1 MITLK
6 HLTVERFRLLREINL
21 HFPQRGSILIEGPNE
36 AGKTALLESIYF
48 ALYGEALTPLV
59 SNHHKRTLD
68 DLVLY
73 GASQAKVSLTL
84 SIGASELSITRS
96 IERQAG
102 GAGGAE
108 QQVSV
113 EVSRAGMPAGEPI
126 THLTAA
132 NEYIITELGHIDG
145 ETLRNSCFIEQ
156 KGLNRLEELPGH
168 EREVTIR
175 RLLGL
180 EKLLS
185 LTEQFKLTPDD
196 EGKLLE
202 SIQRL
207 KLAEI
212 QARIPELS
220 QQLGEVETALD
231 AVTVSEDLAESS
243 QQEADIAEQHLSLE
257 QLHTKRTGLKAR
269 LGRIQHLQKADTIL
283 GEIIVAYDAIAEARR
298 ELPELD
304 RQIAELDRSE
314 REELPALEKRVNDLV
329 DLTRTFGTLE
339 RMSNDLLTIV
349 STIKRLEQERKQYQ
363 ELQGDNDE
371 LDEQIIR
378 ARLPVD
384 QAREALHELEERR
397 RTGRPQLEARL
408 QRLQKLRER
417 LADLHQAEEAYIQR
431 VNHPEVF
438 VENSAQ
444 LNKIKHALQETEQ
457 QLAQLKT
464 EADQA
469 EQEADGLEK
478 RWRELSLARQ
488 LEEWQRL
495 KELSQDQ
502 AEAEQQ
508 VMAAY
513 QKQERLTFAA
523 VEARQASNK
532 WLIIVIGAAALG
544 VIVGIAALFS
554 APLAGPGGQVILS
567 LLALVSLAVAGWGW
581 FKYTRV
587 HQDAQQAHQRMQEAI
602 SQVGKVV
609 AAREAVIHSGSYL
622 FSRQGLPV
630 SQTGFREGLAQVE
643 QEIRA
648 LGGTVHRSSE
658 EAENLLRSIEVG
670 TPGSHIVQQDIGET
684 LAAIQQLLA
693 EQRDA
698 ARAAGSRVNPAMET
712 VAALRQEQQ
721 RLEEQRKKEGLEIPV
736 SNDADAWDRV
746 TTRDRPS
753 SSGGKEGWD
762 DFEAILRK
770 ERIAIEDRQHE
781 IATSAGEEGLPIP
794 TFFVTYPPD
803 RVPLRLPLPDDN
815 RLPLP
820 DDTAREQDVESN
832 PLSPVMPSRYAS
844 LEIALADTIRGT
856 EQEIA
861 SLDGKFDD
869 AGELASQLKNYQDVL
884 DILLARKREM
894 TERHERFRFE
904 NPDHQ
909 LDRAREQQHALRTAL
924 QSLQDSLRQR
934 VKPLGVTFGQTA
946 VSNAEAAA
954 RKQLET
960 LHFTLGARV
969 ELQSRHAGFAAAL
982 KDRQDSLSDQYN
994 QLAKLSASLGS
1005 WIVPPNPFAE
1015 TLAALRTRCQQE
1027 VTDANQSRI
1036 LHELEQLPLQENAS
1050 QAKIA
1055 LCQQEIENVQERIAG
1070 MLVQHNRPSA
1080 KGYSAADIIAVWPL
1094 VGNYTPHDRSRL
1106 TQERA
1111 SLGQELQQLEQQELA
1126 LSTQLQ
1132 AGSQKLDIEQARLCQ
1147 EQQEH
1152 SYQTK
1157 KYGSLLLSAVI
1168 ERLPRKILPRT
1179 EYYLQH
1185 ILPIL
1190 TSGRYHEVR
1199 LYLNGPFQLR
1209 VWDQAASA
1217 YISTSTLSASAAD
1230 QLSLA
1235 LRLAFAIATLP
1246 RDLAAAPGFLILDE
1260 PLSYFDR
1267 ARTQALVDVIT
1278 GPTLSQHFEQILLVS
1293 NSSALDPA
1301 MFPYHLCLDGGL
1313 IVSSNLPVLPPPQ
1326 QVEADGYSRDNSDDE
1341 GEHTEHRV
1349 PVVPVIS
1356 SGPVTPLPASI
1367 AVES

>member
-363 ELQGDNDE
+363 ELQGHNDE

-384 QAREALHELEERR
+384 QAQQALHELEERR

-408 QRLQKLRER
+408 ERLQKLRER
-417 LADLHQAEEAYIQR
+417 LADLQQAEEAYIQR
-431 VNHPEVF
+431 VNHPEVI
-438 VENSAQ
+438 VEKNAQ
-444 LNKIKHALQETEQ
+444 FNKIKHDLQEAEQ
-457 QLAQLKT
+457 QLEQLKT

-478 RWRELSLARQ
+478 DWRKLSLARQ

-567 LLALVSLAVAGWGW
+567 LLALVSLALAGWGW
-581 FKYTRV
+581 FKYTRA
-587 HQDAQQAHQRMQEAI
+587 HQDAQQAHQHMQEAI

-609 AAREAVIHSGSYL
+609 AAREAVIRPGSYL
-622 FSRQGLPV
+622 SSRQGLPV
-630 SQTGFREGLAQVE
+630 SQVGFREGLAQVE
-643 QEIRA
+643 QEILA
-648 LGGTVHRSSE
+648 LGGTVPRSRE
-658 EAENLLRSIEVG
+658 EAEHLLRSIEVG
-670 TPGSHIVQQDIGET
+670 TLGSPIVQQDIGET
-684 LAAIQQLLA
+684 LAAMQQRLA

-698 ARAAGSRVNPAMET
+698 ARAAGSRVNPALET

-721 RLEEQRKKEGLEIPV
+721 RLEEQRKKEGLEIPA
-736 SNDADAWDRV
+736 SNDA
-746 TTRDRPS
+746 DRPS

-762 DFEAILRK
+762 DFEAIFRK

-781 IATSAGEEGLPIP
+781 IATRAGEEGLPIP

-803 RVPLRLPLPDDN
+803 RVSLRLPLPGDTRLPLPGDTRLPLPDDN
-815 RLPLP
+815 
-820 DDTAREQDVESN
+820 AREQDVEPN
-832 PLSPVMPSRYAS
+832 PLSPITPSRYAS
-844 LEIALADTIRGT
+844 LEIALADTIRAT

-884 DILLARKREM
+884 DVLLARKREM
-894 TERHERFRFE
+894 AERRERFRFE

-934 VKPLGVTFGQTA
+934 VKSLGVTFGQTA
-946 VSNAEAAA
+946 VSNAEAGV

-969 ELQSRHAGFAAAL
+969 ELESRHARFAAVL

-1036 LHELEQLPLQENAS
+1036 LHELEQLQLQENAS

-1293 NSSALDPA
+1293 HSNALDPG

-1341 GEHTEHRV
+1341 GELTEHRV

>member
-84 SIGASELSITRS
+84 SIGDSELSITRS
-96 IERQAG
+96 IKRQ
-102 GAGGAE
+102 AGGAE

-113 EVSRAGMPAGEPI
+113 EVRRPGMPDGDPI

-132 NEYIITELGHIDG
+132 NECIITELGRIDG
-145 ETLRNSCFIEQ
+145 ETLRNSYFIEQ

-180 EKLLS
+180 EKLLN

-196 EGKLLE
+196 ERKLLE
-202 SIQRL
+202 STQRL

-257 QLHTKRTGLKAR
+257 QLHTKRTRLKAR

-329 DLTRTFGTLE
+329 DLTRSFGTLE

-349 STIKRLEQERKQYQ
+349 STIKQLEQERKQYQ
-363 ELQGDNDE
+363 ELQSHNDE
-371 LDEQIIR
+371 LDEEIIR

-384 QAREALHELEERR
+384 QAQQALHELEERR

-408 QRLQKLRER
+408 QRLENLRER
-417 LADLHQAEEAYIQR
+417 LADLQQAEEAYIQR
-431 VNHPEVF
+431 VNHPEVI
-438 VENSAQ
+438 VEKNTQ
-444 LNKIKHALQETEQ
+444 FNKIKRDLQEAEQ
-457 QLAQLKT
+457 QLEQLKT

-478 RWRELSLARQ
+478 DWRKLSLACQ

-513 QKQERLTFAA
+513 QKQERLPFAA
-523 VEARQASNK
+523 VEARQAANK

-609 AAREAVIHSGSYL
+609 AAREAVIRSGSYL
-622 FSRQGLPV
+622 SSRQGLPV

-648 LGGTVHRSSE
+648 LGGTVPRSRE
-658 EAENLLRSIEVG
+658 EAEHLLRSIEVG
-670 TPGSHIVQQDIGET
+670 TPGSPIVQQDIGET
-684 LAAIQQLLA
+684 LAAMQQRLS

-698 ARAAGSRVNPAMET
+698 ARAAGSRVNQAMET

-721 RLEEQRKKEGLEIPV
+721 RLEEQRKKEGLEIPA
-736 SNDADAWDRV
+736 SNDA
-746 TTRDRPS
+746 DRPS
-753 SSGGKEGWD
+753 SSGGKKDSD
-762 DFEAILRK
+762 DFEAIFRK

-781 IATSAGEEGLPIP
+781 IATRAGEEGLPIP
-794 TFFVTYPPD
+794 TFFVTYPPE
-803 RVPLRLPLPDDN
+803 RASLRLPLPDDN
-815 RLPLP
+815 
-820 DDTAREQDVESN
+820 AREQDVEPN
-832 PLSPVMPSRYAS
+832 PLSPITPSRYAS
-844 LEIALADTIRGT
+844 LEIALADTIRAT

-861 SLDGKFDD
+861 SLDSKFDE

-884 DILLARKREM
+884 DVLLARKREM
-894 TERHERFRFE
+894 AERRERFRIE

-909 LDRAREQQHALRTAL
+909 LDHAREQQHALRTAL

-934 VKPLGVTFGQTA
+934 VKSLGVTFGQTA
-946 VSNAEAAA
+946 VSNAEAGA

-960 LHFTLGARV
+960 LNFTLAARV
-969 ELQSRHAGFAAAL
+969 ELESRHARFAAVL
-982 KDRQDSLSDQYN
+982 KDRHDSLSDQYN

-1027 VTDANQSRI
+1027 IIDANQSHI
-1036 LHELEQLPLQENAS
+1036 LHELEQLQLQEKAS

-1132 AGSQKLDIEQARLCQ
+1132 AGSQKLDIEQARLRQ
-1147 EQQEH
+1147 EQQERG
-1152 SYQTK
+1152 YQTK
-1157 KYGSLLLSAVI
+1157 KYGSLLLSTVI
-1168 ERLPRKILPRT
+1168 ERLPRKILSRT

-1190 TSGRYHEVR
+1190 TTGRYHEVR
-1199 LYLNGPFQLR
+1199 LYVTGPFQLR
-1209 VWDQAASA
+1209 VWDPTASA

-1246 RDLAAAPGFLILDE
+1246 RDLAATPGFLILDE

-1313 IVSSNLPVLPPPQ
+1313 IVSSNLPVVPPPQ
-1326 QVEADGYSRDNSDDE
+1326 QAEADGYSKDNSDDE
-1341 GEHTEHRV
+1341 GELTEHRV
-1349 PVVPVIS
+1349 PVVPFIS

-1367 AVES
+1367 AMEGIVNQHLPF

>member
-84 SIGASELSITRS
+84 SIGDSELSITRS
-96 IERQAG
+96 IKRQ
-102 GAGGAE
+102 AGGAE

-113 EVSRAGMPAGEPI
+113 EVRRPGMPDGDPI

-132 NEYIITELGHIDG
+132 NECIITELGRIDG

-196 EGKLLE
+196 ERKLLE
-202 SIQRL
+202 STRRL
-207 KLAEI
+207 KLGEI
-212 QARIPELS
+212 QARSPELS
-220 QQLGEVETALD
+220 QQLGEVETAFD

-243 QQEADIAEQHLSLE
+243 QQEADIAEQHLSLK
-257 QLHTKRTGLKAR
+257 QLYTKRTGLKAR
-269 LGRIQHLQKADTIL
+269 LGRIQHLQKADAIL
-283 GEIIVAYDAIAEARR
+283 GEIIVAYDAIAEAQR

-349 STIKRLEQERKQYQ
+349 STIKQLEQERKQYQ
-363 ELQGDNDE
+363 ELQ
-371 LDEQIIR
+371 
-378 ARLPVD
+378 
-384 QAREALHELEERR
+384 EA
-397 RTGRPQLEARL
+397 
-408 QRLQKLRER
+408 
-417 LADLHQAEEAYIQR
+417 
-431 VNHPEVF
+431 
-438 VENSAQ
+438 
-444 LNKIKHALQETEQ
+444 EQ
-457 QLAQLKT
+457 QLKQLKT

-478 RWRELSLARQ
+478 DWRKLSLARQ

-502 AEAEQQ
+502 VEAEQQ

-523 VEARQASNK
+523 VGARQAANK

-567 LLALVSLAVAGWGW
+567 LLALVSLALAGWGW
-581 FKYTRV
+581 FKYARV
-587 HQDAQQAHQRMQEAI
+587 HQEAQQAHQNMQEAI

-609 AAREAVIHSGSYL
+609 AAREAVIRSGSYQS
-622 FSRQGLPV
+622 SRQGLPV

-648 LGGTVHRSSE
+648 LGGTVPRSRE
-658 EAENLLRSIEVG
+658 EAEHLLRSIEVG
-670 TPGSHIVQQDIGET
+670 TPGSHIVQQNIGET
-684 LAAIQQLLA
+684 LAAIQQRLA

-781 IATSAGEEGLPIP
+781 IATRAGEEGLPIP

-803 RVPLRLPLPDDN
+803 RVPLGLPLPGDN

-832 PLSPVMPSRYAS
+832 PLSPITPSRYAG
-844 LEIALADTIRGT
+844 LEIALGDTIRAT

-884 DILLARKREM
+884 DVFLARKREM
-894 TERHERFRFE
+894 TERHERFRLE

-909 LDRAREQQHALRTAL
+909 LDRAREQQDALRTAL

-934 VKPLGVTFGQTA
+934 VKSLGVTFGQTT
-946 VSNAEAAA
+946 VSNAEAGA

-982 KDRQDSLSDQYN
+982 KDHQDSLSDQYN

-1027 VTDANQSRI
+1027 VIDANQSHI
-1036 LHELEQLPLQENAS
+1036 LHELEQLQLQENAS
-1050 QAKIA
+1050 QAKIT
-1055 LCQQEIENVQERIAG
+1055 LCQQEIENVQERI
-1070 MLVQHNRPSA
+1070 
-1080 KGYSAADIIAVWPL
+1080 
-1094 VGNYTPHDRSRL
+1094 T
-1106 TQERA
+1106 
-1111 SLGQELQQLEQQELA
+1111 
-1126 LSTQLQ
+1126 
-1132 AGSQKLDIEQARLCQ
+1132 
-1147 EQQEH
+1147 
-1152 SYQTK
+1152 
-1157 KYGSLLLSAVI
+1157 
-1168 ERLPRKILPRT
+1168 
-1179 EYYLQH
+1179 
-1185 ILPIL
+1185 
-1190 TSGRYHEVR
+1190 
-1199 LYLNGPFQLR
+1199 
-1209 VWDQAASA
+1209 
-1217 YISTSTLSASAAD
+1217 
-1230 QLSLA
+1230 
-1235 LRLAFAIATLP
+1235 
-1246 RDLAAAPGFLILDE
+1246 
-1260 PLSYFDR
+1260 
-1267 ARTQALVDVIT
+1267 
-1278 GPTLSQHFEQILLVS
+1278 
-1293 NSSALDPA
+1293 
-1301 MFPYHLCLDGGL
+1301 
-1313 IVSSNLPVLPPPQ
+1313 
-1326 QVEADGYSRDNSDDE
+1326 
-1341 GEHTEHRV
+1341 
-1349 PVVPVIS
+1349 
-1356 SGPVTPLPASI
+1356 
-1367 AVES
+1367 

>member
-84 SIGASELSITRS
+84 SIGDSELSITRS
-96 IERQAG
+96 IKRQ
-102 GAGGAE
+102 AGGAE

-113 EVSRAGMPAGEPI
+113 EVRRPGMPDGDPI

-132 NEYIITELGHIDG
+132 NECIITELGRIDG

-202 SIQRL
+202 STQRL

-243 QQEADIAEQHLSLE
+243 QQEADIAEQHLSLK
-257 QLHTKRTGLKAR
+257 QLYTKRTGLKAR
-269 LGRIQHLQKADTIL
+269 LGRIQHLQKADAIL
-283 GEIIVAYDAIAEARR
+283 GEIIVAYDAIAEAQR

-384 QAREALHELEERR
+384 QARQALHELEERR

-408 QRLQKLRER
+408 ERLQKLRER
-417 LADLHQAEEAYIQR
+417 LANLHQAEEAYIQQ

-438 VENSAQ
+438 VEKSAQ
-444 LNKIKHALQETEQ
+444 LNKIKHDLQEAEQ
-457 QLAQLKT
+457 QLARLKT

-469 EQEADGLEK
+469 EQEADSLEN
-478 RWRELSLARQ
+478 RLGEFSLARQ

-523 VEARQASNK
+523 VEARQAANK

-554 APLAGPGGQVILS
+554 APLAGPGGQIILS
-567 LLALVSLAVAGWGW
+567 LLALVSLALAGWGW
-581 FKYTRV
+581 FKYARV
-587 HQDAQQAHQRMQEAI
+587 HQEAQQAHQNMQEAI

-609 AAREAVIHSGSYL
+609 AAREAVIRSGSYQS
-622 FSRQGLPV
+622 SRQGLPV

-648 LGGTVHRSSE
+648 LGGTVPRSRE
-658 EAENLLRSIEVG
+658 EAEHLLRSIEVG
-670 TPGSHIVQQDIGET
+670 TPGSHIVQQNIGET
-684 LAAIQQLLA
+684 LAAIQQRLA

-781 IATSAGEEGLPIP
+781 IATRAGEEGLPIP

-803 RVPLRLPLPDDN
+803 RVPLGLPLPGDN

-832 PLSPVMPSRYAS
+832 PLSPITPSRYAG
-844 LEIALADTIRGT
+844 LEIALGDTIRAT

-884 DILLARKREM
+884 DVFLARKREM
-894 TERHERFRFE
+894 TERHERFRLE

-909 LDRAREQQHALRTAL
+909 LDRAREQQDALRTAL

-934 VKPLGVTFGQTA
+934 VKSLGVTFGQTT
-946 VSNAEAAA
+946 VSNAEAGA

-982 KDRQDSLSDQYN
+982 KDHQDSLSDQYN

-1027 VTDANQSRI
+1027 ITDANQSHI
-1036 LHELEQLPLQENAS
+1036 LHELDQLQLQDKAS
-1050 QAKIA
+1050 QAKTA
-1055 LCQQEIENVQERIAG
+1055 LCQQEIENVQERI
-1070 MLVQHNRPSA
+1070 
-1080 KGYSAADIIAVWPL
+1080 
-1094 VGNYTPHDRSRL
+1094 T
-1106 TQERA
+1106 
-1111 SLGQELQQLEQQELA
+1111 
-1126 LSTQLQ
+1126 
-1132 AGSQKLDIEQARLCQ
+1132 
-1147 EQQEH
+1147 
-1152 SYQTK
+1152 
-1157 KYGSLLLSAVI
+1157 
-1168 ERLPRKILPRT
+1168 
-1179 EYYLQH
+1179 
-1185 ILPIL
+1185 
-1190 TSGRYHEVR
+1190 
-1199 LYLNGPFQLR
+1199 
-1209 VWDQAASA
+1209 
-1217 YISTSTLSASAAD
+1217 
-1230 QLSLA
+1230 
-1235 LRLAFAIATLP
+1235 
-1246 RDLAAAPGFLILDE
+1246 
-1260 PLSYFDR
+1260 
-1267 ARTQALVDVIT
+1267 
-1278 GPTLSQHFEQILLVS
+1278 
-1293 NSSALDPA
+1293 
-1301 MFPYHLCLDGGL
+1301 
-1313 IVSSNLPVLPPPQ
+1313 
-1326 QVEADGYSRDNSDDE
+1326 
-1341 GEHTEHRV
+1341 
-1349 PVVPVIS
+1349 
-1356 SGPVTPLPASI
+1356 
-1367 AVES
+1367 

>member
-1 MITLK
+1 
-6 HLTVERFRLLREINL
+6 V
-21 HFPQRGSILIEGPNE
+21 P
-36 AGKTALLESIYF
+36 
-48 ALYGEALTPLV
+48 
-59 SNHHKRTLD
+59 
-68 DLVLY
+68 
-73 GASQAKVSLTL
+73 
-84 SIGASELSITRS
+84 RS
-96 IERQAG
+96 R
-102 GAGGAE
+102 
-108 QQVSV
+108 
-113 EVSRAGMPAGEPI
+113 
-126 THLTAA
+126 
-132 NEYIITELGHIDG
+132 
-145 ETLRNSCFIEQ
+145 
-156 KGLNRLEELPGH
+156 
-168 EREVTIR
+168 
-175 RLLGL
+175 
-180 EKLLS
+180 
-185 LTEQFKLTPDD
+185 
-196 EGKLLE
+196 
-202 SIQRL
+202 
-207 KLAEI
+207 
-212 QARIPELS
+212 
-220 QQLGEVETALD
+220 
-231 AVTVSEDLAESS
+231 
-243 QQEADIAEQHLSLE
+243 
-257 QLHTKRTGLKAR
+257 
-269 LGRIQHLQKADTIL
+269 
-283 GEIIVAYDAIAEARR
+283 
-298 ELPELD
+298 
-304 RQIAELDRSE
+304 
-314 REELPALEKRVNDLV
+314 
-329 DLTRTFGTLE
+329 
-339 RMSNDLLTIV
+339 
-349 STIKRLEQERKQYQ
+349 
-363 ELQGDNDE
+363 
-371 LDEQIIR
+371 
-378 ARLPVD
+378 
-384 QAREALHELEERR
+384 
-397 RTGRPQLEARL
+397 
-408 QRLQKLRER
+408 
-417 LADLHQAEEAYIQR
+417 
-431 VNHPEVF
+431 
-438 VENSAQ
+438 
-444 LNKIKHALQETEQ
+444 
-457 QLAQLKT
+457 
-464 EADQA
+464 
-469 EQEADGLEK
+469 
-478 RWRELSLARQ
+478 
-488 LEEWQRL
+488 
-495 KELSQDQ
+495 
-502 AEAEQQ
+502 
-508 VMAAY
+508 
-513 QKQERLTFAA
+513 
-523 VEARQASNK
+523 
-532 WLIIVIGAAALG
+532 
-544 VIVGIAALFS
+544 
-554 APLAGPGGQVILS
+554 
-567 LLALVSLAVAGWGW
+567 
-581 FKYTRV
+581 
-587 HQDAQQAHQRMQEAI
+587 
-602 SQVGKVV
+602 
-609 AAREAVIHSGSYL
+609 
-622 FSRQGLPV
+622 
-630 SQTGFREGLAQVE
+630 
-643 QEIRA
+643 
-648 LGGTVHRSSE
+648 E
-658 EAENLLRSIEVG
+658 EAEHLLRSIEVG

-684 LAAIQQLLA
+684 LAAIQQRLA

-698 ARAAGSRVNPAMET
+698 ARAIGSRVNPAMET

-781 IATSAGEEGLPIP
+781 IATHAGEEGLPIP

-1027 VTDANQSRI
+1027 VTDANQSHI
-1036 LHELEQLPLQENAS
+1036 LHELEQLQLQENAS

-1080 KGYSAADIIAVWPL
+1080 KGYSSADIIAVWPL
-1094 VGNYTPHDRSRL
+1094 VGNYSPHDRSRL

-1111 SLGQELQQLEQQELA
+1111 SLAQELEQLEQQELA

-1147 EQQEH
+1147 EEQQR

-1157 KYGSLLLSAVI
+1157 KYGSLLLSAII

-1190 TSGRYHEVR
+1190 TAGRYHEVR
-1199 LYLNGPFQLR
+1199 LDLTGPFQLR
-1209 VWDQAASA
+1209 VWDPTASA

-1246 RDLAAAPGFLILDE
+1246 RDLAATPGFLILDE

-1267 ARTQALVDVIT
+1267 ARTQALVDVVT
-1278 GPTLSQHFEQILLVS
+1278 GPTLGQHYEQILLVS

-1326 QVEADGYSRDNSDDE
+1326 QLEADGYSRDNSDDE